1 VSASNRSP
9 AARVSAEPL
18 TLAERLA
25 RQIDAGGPI
34 SVAHYMAE
42 ANQHYY
48 GTRDPLGTA
57 GDFTTAPE
65 ISQMFGE
72 LIGLCLA
79 DVWMRSGGRPHAL
92 YVELGPGRG
101 TLASDALRAM
111 GNIGFTPPP
120 HFVETSPTLRE
131 RQRLALPMVSHHEA
145 VGTLP
150 ENAPL
155 LVVANEF
162 FDALPV
168 RQIVRSD
175 AEWRERVVR
184 TDEAQPGRF
193 EAMPGYRRV
202 ESGIPAIA
210 ADAPDGAILEMPLAG
225 TAIAL
230 DLAQRIARQGGAAI
244 IIDYGYEGPAVGD
257 TLQAVRGH
265 QFADP
270 FQDPGESDLTT
281 HVDFTMIG
289 NMARQAGLRVLGPVG
304 QGAFLRQLGID
315 ARADQLART
324 APARA
329 AEVEAARVRLIA
341 DDAMGTLFKAM
352 AWVHPEW
359 ADPAGFE

>member
-1 VSASNRSP
+1 MSGSNPSP
-9 AARVSAEPL
+9 AARVSAEL
-18 TLAERLA
+18 TLPERLA

-57 GDFTTAPE
+57 GDCTTAPE

-72 LIGLCLA
+72 LIGLCLT
-79 DVWMRSGGRPHAL
+79 DIWMRSGSRPETG

-101 TLASDALRAM
+101 TLAADALRAM
-111 GNIGFTPPP
+111 ASAGLLPRI
-120 HFVETSPTLRE
+120 HFVETSPSLRE
-131 RQRLALPMVSHHEA
+131 RQRTLIPNVLHHDAVSS
-145 VGTLP
+145 LP
-150 ENAPL
+150 ERGPL

-168 RQIVRSD
+168 RQLVR
-175 AEWRERVVR
+175 AGGEWRERVVIR
-184 TDEAQPGRF
+184 PDPAEPGRF
-193 EAMPGYRRV
+193 TPMPGYRRI
-202 ESGIPAIA
+202 ESGIPALA
-210 ADAPDGAILEMPLAG
+210 AEAPDGAILEIPLAG
-225 TAIAL
+225 AAIAL
-230 DLAQRIARQGGAAI
+230 ELAHRIARQGGAAI

-257 TLQAVRGH
+257 TLQAVRAH
-265 QFADP
+265 RYADP
-270 FQDPGESDLTT
+270 FLEPGESDLTT

-289 NMARQAGLRVLGPVG
+289 NMARQAGLRVLGPAG

-315 ARADQLART
+315 ARADQLGRS

-329 AEVEAARVRLIA
+329 AEVEAARHRLTA

-352 AWVHPEW
+352 AWVHPDW
-359 ADPAGFE
+359 ADPAGF

>member
-1 VSASNRSP
+1 M
-9 AARVSAEPL
+9 SAEQL

-25 RQIDAGGPI
+25 RQISAGGPI

-48 GTRDPLGTA
+48 GTRDPLGAA

-72 LIGLCLA
+72 LVGLCLA
-79 DVWMRSGGRPHAL
+79 DVWMRSGSRPNAL
-92 YVELGPGRG
+92 YAELGPGRG
-101 TLASDALRAM
+101 TLAADALRAM
-111 GNIGFTPPP
+111 ANIGFTPPP
-120 HFVETSPTLRE
+120 HFVETSPSLRE
-131 RQRLALPMVSHHEA
+131 RQRSILPTVFHHDAVGALPDN
-145 VGTLP
+145 G
-150 ENAPL
+150 PL

-168 RQIVRSD
+168 RQIVRSGD
-175 AEWRERVVR
+175 EWRERVVVR
-184 TDEAQPGRF
+184 PDEGQPDRF

-230 DLAQRIARQGGAAI
+230 ELAQRIARQGGAAI

-257 TLQAVRGH
+257 TLQAVRNH
-265 QFADP
+265 QYADP
-270 FQDPGESDLTT
+270 FVEPGESDLTT

-329 AEVEAARVRLIA
+329 AEVEAARLRLTA

-359 ADPAGFE
+359 VEPAGFEL

>member
-1 VSASNRSP
+1 M
-9 AARVSAEPL
+9 SAEPL
-18 TLAERLA
+18 TLGQRLA

-48 GTRDPLGTA
+48 GTRDPLGAA

-72 LIGLCLA
+72 LVGLCLA
-79 DVWMRSGGRPHAL
+79 DLWMRSGSRPNAL

-111 GNIGFTPPP
+111 GSGGLTPQP
-120 HFVETSPTLRE
+120 HFVETSPSLRE
-131 RQRLALPMVSHHEA
+131 RQRALVPNVFHHDSVAALPD
-145 VGTLP
+145 
-150 ENAPL
+150 NAPL

-168 RQIVRSD
+168 RQIIRSGE
-175 AEWRERVVR
+175 EWRERVVICPDE
-184 TDEAQPGRF
+184 TDSNRF
-193 EAMPGYRRV
+193 ESVPGYRRV

-210 ADAPDGAILEMPLAG
+210 ADAPDGAIIEIPLAG

-230 DLAQRIARQGGAAI
+230 ELAQRIARQGGAAI
-244 IIDYGYEGPAVGD
+244 IIDYGYEGPAIGD
-257 TLQAVRGH
+257 TLQAVREH

-270 FQDPGESDLTT
+270 FLEPGESDLTT

-289 NMARQAGLRVLGPVG
+289 NMARQAGLRVLGPVN
-304 QGAFLRQLGID
+304 QGELLRKLGIE

-324 APARA
+324 SPARA
-329 AEVEAARVRLIA
+329 AEVEAARLRLTA

-352 AWVHPEW
+352 AWVHPDW
-359 ADPAGFE
+359 AEPAGFER